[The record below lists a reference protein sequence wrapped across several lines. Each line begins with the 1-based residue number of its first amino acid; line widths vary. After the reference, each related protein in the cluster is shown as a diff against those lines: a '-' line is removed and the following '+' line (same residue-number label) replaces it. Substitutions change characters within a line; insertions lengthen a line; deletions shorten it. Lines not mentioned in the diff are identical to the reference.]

1 MSADPHV
8 PAPLPMTP
16 LPVTPLPVTPLP
28 PASPPGPV
36 AAQRTAVRVLSG
48 SQVLGGV
55 GVASGIAVGGLL
67 AEDVSGSTA
76 LAGLSQTATV
86 LGAALLALPVARLM
100 AARGRRPGLVAGYAC
115 GALGAALVVTA
126 GAVSSFPLLLVG
138 AVLFG
143 GGTAAGL
150 QARYA
155 ATDLATPERRSRAL
169 ATVVWATTVGVV
181 LGPNLTGPGA
191 DAARV
196 LGLPPLT
203 GPYLFSLVS
212 FVLGGLLVA
221 VLLRP
226 DPLLEARR
234 LRGEVGAVGRATL
247 RDSLT
252 VVRRSPPALL
262 ALAGIAMAHTV
273 MVGVMVMT
281 PVHMRDGGAG
291 LEVVGIVISGH
302 VAGMYA
308 LSPLV
313 GWLAD
318 RYGRVAVLVSG
329 QGVLLAALVLAGT
342 AGEGHSPSLA
352 LGLFLLGAGWS
363 FALVAGSTL
372 LSESVSPA
380 ARPGV
385 QGAAD
390 FTMGVCGA
398 AGGALAGVVVA
409 SWGYPALTA
418 LAGVLV
424 LPVVVAARPVLRQ
437 HATGPAASL

>member
-1 MSADPHV
+1 MSADPQV
-8 PAPLPMTP
+8 PAPLP
-16 LPVTPLPVTPLP
+16 VTSQSV
-28 PASPPGPV
+28 ASLPGPA
-36 AAQRTAVRVLSG
+36 AAQRNAVRVLSG

-76 LAGLSQTATV
+76 LAGLSQTASV
-86 LGAALLALPVARLM
+86 LGAALLALPIARLM

-115 GALGAALVVTA
+115 GALGAVLVVTA
-126 GAVSSFPLLLVG
+126 GTLSSFPLLLLG
-138 AVLFG
+138 AALFG

-191 DAARV
+191 GAARV

-203 GPYLFSLVS
+203 GPYLFSLAS
-212 FVLGGLLVA
+212 FLFGGLLVA

-234 LRGEVGAVGRATL
+234 LSGEVGAAGRATL
-247 RDSLT
+247 RDSLA
-252 VVRRSPPALL
+252 VVRRSPPALF
-262 ALAGIAMAHTV
+262 ALVGIAMAHTV

-291 LEVVGIVISGH
+291 LEIVGVVISGH

-318 RYGRVAVLVSG
+318 RHGRVAVLLSG

-390 FTMGVCGA
+390 FAMGLCGA
-398 AGGALAGVVVA
+398 AGGALAGVIVA
-409 SWGYPALTA
+409 SWGFPALTA

-424 LPVVVAARPVLRQ
+424 VPVLVTAWPVLRQ
-437 HATGPAASL
+437 HAAGLDASR